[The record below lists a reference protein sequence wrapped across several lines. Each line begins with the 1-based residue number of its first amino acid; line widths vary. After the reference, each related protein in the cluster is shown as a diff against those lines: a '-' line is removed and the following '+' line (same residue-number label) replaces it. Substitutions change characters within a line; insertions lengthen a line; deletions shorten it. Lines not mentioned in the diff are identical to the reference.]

1 MLPLHRR
8 VAVPLLAAATMLLL
22 VLAGHAASAATSTG
36 QVPSA
41 PAVSASSP
49 LPRIAVRA
57 LRPGSAGNEVRK
69 LQRLLDRVGVRTAVT
84 GRYRYMTARAVQRFQ
99 LAAVL
104 PTSGIAGPK
113 TIARLDAA
121 ARGPVVADTSG
132 GVSFG
137 ARTVRARRL
146 GDRMPLARGMS
157 GRDVR
162 QLQFFLR
169 RAGVRD
175 APRPS
180 GEFDAHTTAAVRR
193 FEARVQRGVD
203 GVVDA
208 GDIYRLVRI
217 VGDDARPG
225 GDGDPKGV
233 ELGTLPLAQ
242 GDKATLGADGLAV
255 APEAAPAAVRQI
267 IAAANRIA
275 KKPYIYGGG
284 HGSWNAA
291 GYDCSASVSYA
302 LRGAGLLTRPLA
314 SYDYFGWGAS
324 GPGSWVTIYT
334 NSGHMFV
341 VVAGLRFDTSG
352 RSGGGSRWQRDVRG
366 TSAYRVR
373 HPVGL

>member
-1 MLPLHRR
+1 MPTFHRR
-8 VAVPLLAAATMLLL
+8 AAVPLLAAATMLLL
-22 VLAGHAASAATSTG
+22 ILAGHAARASTSTG
-36 QVPSA
+36 SVSPA
-41 PAVSASSP
+41 PATSAVSP
-49 LPRIAVRA
+49 LPHIAVRA
-57 LRPGSAGNEVRK
+57 LRPGSAGTEVRK
-69 LQRLLDRVGVRTAVT
+69 LQQLLDRVGVRVAVT

-113 TIARLDAA
+113 TIARLHAA

-132 GVSFG
+132 GVGFG
-137 ARTVRARRL
+137 ARAIRARRL

-162 QLQFFLR
+162 QLQYFLH

-175 APRPS
+175 VPRPS
-180 GEFDAHTTAAVRR
+180 GEFDARTASAVRR
-193 FEARVQRGVD
+193 FETKLQRPVN

-233 ELGTLPLAQ
+233 ELGALPLAQ

-255 APEAAPAAVRQI
+255 APETAPLAVRQI
-267 IAAANRIA
+267 IAAGNRIA
-275 KKPYIYGGG
+275 KKPYIFGGG

-291 GYDCSASVSYA
+291 GYDCSGSVSYA

-314 SYDYFGWGAS
+314 SYDYFGWGAN
-324 GPGSWVTIYT
+324 GPGSWVTLYT
-334 NSGHMFV
+334 NSGHMFM

-352 RSGGGSRWQRDVRG
+352 RSDGGSRWQRDLRG